1 MPRSRQ
7 KKVVLESTG
16 DLPYGKGYCRK
27 CQKIKIESD
36 FYKATDVELDKNGKM
51 SICKDC
57 INDLYV
63 STLKS
68 ENNSI
73 QKSILRLCRMLN
85 VKYDESAIDNAIGLM
100 KSKQADETKLFG
112 YYRLSLL
119 TTNRTSVSDTTVDLT
134 YRDNP
139 IINLNS
145 VAPSEFE
152 VSEYVKDFWG
162 AGYTTEEYRWLEKTL
177 DEWKKTHKCDTKA
190 EEILFREIVFKQF
203 EIEKARENNSSTASL
218 VKELQDIMK
227 TAAVD
232 PAKANIAGAGKSQDT
247 FGMFIKAIEETEPA
261 ELFGEEREA
270 FKDFQGIEKYFEKYV
285 TRPLKNFI
293 TMSRD
298 FNLDSDDEEEN
309 LNEFDDF
316 EPLNYTPE
324 EEDHSSQEGGN
335 VV

>member
-1 MPRSRQ
+1 MPKSRQ

-63 STLKS
+63 SILKS

-85 VKYDESAIDNAIGLM
+85 VKYDESAIENAIGLM

-119 TTNRTSVSDTTVDLT
+119 TTNRTSVSDTTIDLT

-139 IINLNS
+139 IINLNN

-152 VSEYVKDFWG
+152 VGEDVIDFWG
-162 AGYTTEEYRWLEKTL
+162 TGYITEEYRWLERTL

-190 EEILFREIVFKQF
+190 EETLLREIVFKQY
-203 EIEKARENNSSTASL
+203 EIEKARKENSSTASL
-218 VKELQDIMK
+218 VKELQDLMK
-227 TAAVD
+227 TASVD

-247 FGMFIKAIEETEPA
+247 FSAFIKMIEENEPA
-261 ELFGEEREA
+261 EVFGDEREA
-270 FKDFQGIEKYFEKYV
+270 FKDFQGIEKYFNKYV
-285 TRPLKNFI
+285 VRSIKNFI
-293 TMSRD
+293 TGSRD
-298 FNLDSDDEEEN
+298 FNLDIEEDGEETPSEQ
-309 LNEFDDF
+309 NEYD
-316 EPLNYTPE
+316 PLNYSPE
-324 EEDHSSQEGGN
+324 EDIKTLDD
-335 VV
+335 